1 MLDHH
6 SNYTKARKCWM
17 KTWSAAVSG
26 YSGLTSGA
34 YSVDTPLAVLSGIPA
49 PHPSSF
55 RSS

>member
-1 MLDHH
+1 MLDHL